1 MSKKALKVLGITALL
16 GLIGFLAYK
25 HFKKCDTQTP
35 NEENVTS
42 SGSLGTNQY
51 TSSGS
56 LGTNPYGS
64 SGGLGTNPYGS
75 GALGTNNLYL
85 FSPSQFESFP
95 TGLIYS
101 YFEKDNYSSDST
113 GTWRHIYKSAIGTS
127 QYNNKWW

>member
-1 MSKKALKVLGITALL
+1 MNKKVLKILGITALL

-25 HFKKCDTQTP
+25 SLKKCDTETP

-51 TSSGS
+51 T
-56 LGTNPYGS
+56 S

-101 YFEKDNYSSDST
+101 YFEKDTISSSGAI
-113 GTWRHIYKSAIGTS
+113 GTWRYIYKSAIGTS